1 MNLVRVI
8 PFISWGLPANAL
20 RFGGPDPSQNRGMKR
35 LRSSLKPWKAPR
47 PGPLDR
53 VPKLLKRAEDLRA
66 AEGVKAGDFVLR
78 WLSGVPTPMR
88 LEVMSVTA
96 ERICCAGGWEF
107 DPKTGAE
114 IDKALGWGPDTVTG
128 SFIRPERG

>member
-35 LRSSLKPWKAPR
+35 SRSSLKPWKAPR
-47 PGPLDR
+47 PGPLYR

-66 AEGVKAGDFVLR
+66 AEGKLSAFLVAKLFGLSIDGSAGMLD
-78 WLSGVPTPMR
+78 
-88 LEVMSVTA
+88 
-96 ERICCAGGWEF
+96 
-107 DPKTGAE
+107 
-114 IDKALGWGPDTVTG
+114 
-128 SFIRPERG
+128 